1 MTCLILGG
9 TKDARDFADRL
20 LAENIPVNYSIK
32 GLVRTPDLPCKVIVG
47 GFTQFGG
54 LSKFITDNK
63 ISSIL
68 DATHPYANKMTQTA
82 VSASSE
88 NQIPCWVFDRLAWQH
103 EQGDLWVDVDD
114 WQDVVDYLLR
124 EKNSK
129 RVFLSAGQIPEY
141 FLKKISG
148 DLKKLSFIL
157 RTAVKPK
164 MDLPENVEWIKA
176 IGPFDYAD
184 ELRLFNQHPYDVMV
198 SKNSGGKSTFSKLIV
213 ARERQKPVLMFKRP
227 SLPEKAQLITDTEQ
241 CIEIVRAF
249 YAQT

>member
-1 MTCLILGG
+1 MIIKQT
-9 TKDARDFADRL
+9 DRK
-20 LAENIPVNYSIK
+20 AS
-32 GLVRTPDLPCKVIVG
+32 
-47 GFTQFGG
+47 QF
-54 LSKFITDNK
+54 NK
-63 ISSIL
+63 ISL
-68 DATHPYANKMTQTA
+68 K
-82 VSASSE
+82 
-88 NQIPCWVFDRLAWQH
+88 
-103 EQGDLWVDVDD
+103 
-114 WQDVVDYLLR
+114 
-124 EKNSK
+124 
-129 RVFLSAGQIPEY
+129 Y